1 MTVRLADQDDRGG
14 WGTNYSGGVGI
25 KIKITKKE
33 VNLGLNWVLQ
43 IKGVGRDSD
52 RQRR

>member
-1 MTVRLADQDDRGG
+1 MTIEGVRGR
-14 WGTNYSGGVGI
+14 NYSGEVRVKSKK
-25 KIKITKKE
+25 KIEKK

>member
-1 MTVRLADQDDRGG
+1 MIEGVRGRII
-14 WGTNYSGGVGI
+14 VGSKGLKKKKK
-25 KIKITKKE
+25 KI
-33 VNLGLNWVLQ
+33 NLGPNWVFQ

>member
-1 MTVRLADQDDRGG
+1 MTVKGVRGRVL
-14 WGTNYSGGVGI
+14 SGEVKGEI
-25 KIKITKKE
+25 KQKEKKIKS
-33 VNLGLNWVLQ
+33 GLNWVLQ

>member
-1 MTVRLADQDDRGG
+1 MTLKRVRGRV
-14 WGTNYSGGVGI
+14 YSGEVRDK

>member
-1 MTVRLADQDDRGG
+1 MTIKGVRDEIIVG
-14 WGTNYSGGVGI
+14 SKGI
-25 KIKITKKE
+25 KIKTQKK
-33 VNLGLNWVLQ
+33 VKLGLNWVLQ

>member
-1 MTVRLADQDDRGG
+1 MTVKGVRGRI
-14 WGTNYSGGVGI
+14 YSGGVEI
-25 KIKITKKE
+25 KNKKKIKKTKKE

-43 IKGVGRDSD
+43 IKGVGIDGD